1 MKLFKKK
8 KKQSTTGDYF
18 VEDSLDAQFKKIM
31 EWAKDLNR
39 KDFNKLKN
47 AMDKDYDAYQIL
59 HGIEPVDEDIKN
71 NDVGQFELA
80 DEEVK

>member
-8 KKQSTTGDYF
+8 NTTNF
-18 VEDSLDAQFKKIM
+18 FEEDSLDYQFDKVM
-31 EWAKDLNR
+31 TWVRDLSR
-39 KDFNKLKN
+39 KDFNKFKK